1 MIFMSDGCRLSFPPV
16 SSLSIPVLQP
26 EKNTKVAVMHHKCH
40 SYLPGSPA
48 TPQTD
53 RLVEHRNST
62 PAIHLKMEITS
73 DSLTS
78 LTPRTRTR
86 HGTWSHCQQQ
96 ESRARA
102 TSVSRSTQT
111 NSDNWEGEGEE
122 APDIH
127 DLDQD
132 DGLYLHKEEVTSF

>member
-1 MIFMSDGCRLSFPPV
+1 M
-16 SSLSIPVLQP
+16 SSLFISYSRVFFQP

-48 TPQTD
+48 TPQQA

-62 PAIHLKMEITS
+62 PAIHLKMEVTS

-96 ESRARA
+96 ESRTRA

-122 APDIH
+122 GPDIH

-132 DGLYLHKEEVTSF
+132 DGLFLHKEEVTSL

>member
-1 MIFMSDGCRLSFPPV
+1 MSSCFISYSRVFF
-16 SSLSIPVLQP
+16 QP

-48 TPQTD
+48 TPQQA

-62 PAIHLKMEITS
+62 PAIHLKMEVTS

-96 ESRARA
+96 ESRTRA

-111 NSDNWEGEGEE
+111 NSDNWEGEGEGE
-122 APDIH
+122 EGPDIH

-132 DGLYLHKEEVTSF
+132 DGLFLHKEEVTSL

>member
-1 MIFMSDGCRLSFPPV
+1 MVFHYVLSDEL
-16 SSLSIPVLQP
+16 SSLFISRVQP

-48 TPQTD
+48 TAQAE

-62 PAIHLKMEITS
+62 PAIHLKTELTS

-96 ESRARA
+96 QESRGRA

-111 NSDNWEGEGEE
+111 NSDNWEEG
-122 APDIH
+122 PDLH

>member
-1 MIFMSDGCRLSFPPV
+1 M
-16 SSLSIPVLQP
+16 SSLFITCVQP

-48 TPQTD
+48 TPQAD
-53 RLVEHRNST
+53 RLMEHRNST
-62 PAIHLKMEITS
+62 PAIHLNKMEETS
-73 DSLTS
+73 DSLIS

-86 HGTWSHCQQQ
+86 HGTWSHCQQH
-96 ESRARA
+96 ESRTRA

-111 NSDNWEGEGEE
+111 NSDNWEE

-127 DLDQD
+127 DLDLD

>member
-62 PAIHLKMEITS
+62 PAIHLKTEATS

-86 HGTWSHCQQQ
+86 HGTWSHCQQ
-96 ESRARA
+96 AREISSILIGPELI
-102 TSVSRSTQT
+102 SVEIFS
-111 NSDNWEGEGEE
+111 WCCY
-122 APDIH
+122 AI
-127 DLDQD
+127 LC
-132 DGLYLHKEEVTSF
+132 HKEPAHGTQRPLQDWFFMA